1 MDLFFTHFRAYKQLI
16 TSRSNHLFPVAAT
29 EILTWLYVISAK
41 SLTSCKKNVTK
52 WVAACHFFK
61 KDPFMSKKL
70 AHLNKTIH
78 SRYPVLTK
86 KGKKLADYVL
96 TTPDKAVFMTTRELA
111 AHVEVSEATVVR
123 FVRQLGYPSYGTF
136 IKALRELIDTEL
148 TLTERS
154 RIDSSPVR
162 SDDAELERITNQD
175 IENIKSL
182 SKSIDIKEVKRVRK
196 ILKDAESVNVI
207 GSRLSYSSAFYLGW
221 SMAKVREN
229 VRIYKGSDKTTM
241 DSLLFSSKK
250 SVNIIV
256 ATSRYPNDLIQL
268 GKFINRRKFPM
279 ILLTDSQACPLAP
292 MSDYVL
298 VAPLQSIPFLGNPA
312 SMISLITYL
321 VHSLAVD
328 MGEKLKIHQEKLEQ
342 AYLENDILFYY

>member
-1 MDLFFTHFRAYKQLI
+1 M
-16 TSRSNHLFPVAAT
+16 N
-29 EILTWLYVISAK
+29 
-41 SLTSCKKNVTK
+41 
-52 WVAACHFFK
+52 
-61 KDPFMSKKL
+61 KKL

-78 SRYPVLTK
+78 SRYPALTK
-86 KGKKLADYVL
+86 KSKKLADFVL
-96 TTPDKAVFMTTRELA
+96 SNPDKAVFMTTRELA
-111 AHVEVSEATVVR
+111 SSVGVSEATVVR
-123 FVRQLGYPSYGTF
+123 FVRQLEYSSYGSF

-154 RIDSSPVR
+154 RINNSPVR

-175 IENIKSL
+175 IENIRSL
-182 SKSIDIKEVKRVRK
+182 SKNLDLKEVKKIRK
-196 ILKDAESVNVI
+196 ILKDSESVNVI
-207 GSRLSYSSAFYLGW
+207 GSRLSYSCAFYLGW

-229 VRIYKGSDKTTM
+229 VKIYKGSDKTTM
-241 DSLLFSSKK
+241 DSLIFAGKK

-256 ATSRYPNDLIQL
+256 ATSRYPNELIQL
-268 GKFINRRKFPM
+268 GKFISRRKLPM
-279 ILLTDSQACPLAP
+279 VLLTDSPSCPLAP

-312 SMISLITYL
+312 SLISLITYL
-321 VHSLAVD
+321 VHSLAAD

>member
-1 MDLFFTHFRAYKQLI
+1 
-16 TSRSNHLFPVAAT
+16 
-29 EILTWLYVISAK
+29 
-41 SLTSCKKNVTK
+41 
-52 WVAACHFFK
+52 
-61 KDPFMSKKL
+61 
-70 AHLNKTIH
+70 
-78 SRYPVLTK
+78 
-86 KGKKLADYVL
+86 
-96 TTPDKAVFMTTRELA
+96 MTTRELA
-111 AHVEVSEATVVR
+111 AITEVSEATVVR
-123 FVRQLGYPSYGTF
+123 FVRQLGYSSYGSY

-154 RIDSSPVR
+154 RISSSPVR

-182 SKSIDIKEVKRVRK
+182 SRSIDIKAVKKIRK

-207 GSRLSYSSAFYLGW
+207 GSRLSYSCAFYLGW

-229 VRIYKGSDKTTM
+229 VRIHKGSDKTTM
-241 DSLLFSSKK
+241 DSLIFTSKK

-268 GKFINRRKFPM
+268 GKFIHRRKLPM
-279 ILLTDSQACPLAP
+279 VLLTDSQACPLAP
-292 MSDYVL
+292 ISDYVL

-328 MGEKLKIHQEKLEQ
+328 MGEKLKTHQEKLEQ